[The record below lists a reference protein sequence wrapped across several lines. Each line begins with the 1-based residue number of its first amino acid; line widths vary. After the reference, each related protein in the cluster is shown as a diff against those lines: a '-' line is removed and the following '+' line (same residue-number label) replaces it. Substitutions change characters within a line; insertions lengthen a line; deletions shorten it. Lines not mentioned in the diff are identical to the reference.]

1 MVNTQWLIKMMKQI
15 ALIKY
20 ARLLVQPIN
29 HQTGCYSS
37 RAATTKLQIS
47 SPTLTKIHE
56 CQTNSQNR
64 LNRYSTNASQNNN
77 LATEKS
83 NVPDRDPMRKPSVEQ
98 LVMVEEKM
106 KAHVIT

>member
-1 MVNTQWLIKMMKQI
+1 MKQI